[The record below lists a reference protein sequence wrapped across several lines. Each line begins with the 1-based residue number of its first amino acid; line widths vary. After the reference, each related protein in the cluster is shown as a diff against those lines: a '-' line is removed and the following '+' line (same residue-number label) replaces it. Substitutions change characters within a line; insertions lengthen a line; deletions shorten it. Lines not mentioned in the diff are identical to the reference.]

1 MGFSSNLKSRA
12 LLPRRDGSRSYH
24 MGIKRLFKFKWIR
37 CTKCLASPDTKKYTC
52 RKSTCLLP
60 SVSLVMLQSLSISD
74 KRRFLV
80 VRSDTSSAGVSLP
93 EGHIDNR
100 NSGTLQKVQNW
111 KADCFALLRRRIT
124 EFERMCNTA
133 REIEAATQPLCQSS
147 WSSHSATVAERL
159 EQPLSHSAR
168 VATQPLSQSGWS
180 RHSATQPE
188 RWVAGCSS
196 HSGRVA
202 ERLHQASVAE
212 CLSGWIASAA

>member
-1 MGFSSNLKSRA
+1 MRYSLGGTVVGHTTWALNGCSNSNELDAQNVWPHQIPKN
-12 LLPRRDGSRSYH
+12 
-24 MGIKRLFKFKWIR
+24 
-37 CTKCLASPDTKKYTC
+37 YTC

-100 NSGTLQKVQNW
+100 NSGTLQKVQNR

-147 WSSHSATVAERL
+147 WSSHSATQPLWQSGWSSHSATLPEW
-159 EQPLSHSAR
+159 PLSHSAR
-168 VATQPLSQSGWS
+168 AAGAGTQPLS
-180 RHSATQPE
+180 RSAEWLAAPATL
-188 RWVAGCSS
+188 
-196 HSGRVA
+196 A
-202 ERLHQASVAE
+202 EW
-212 CLSGWIASAA
+212 LSGCTKPVWQKVSAGE